1 MISKLWTKLL
11 ILLGLKK
18 KTVNETI
25 FIKEAISMDTEP
37 TEVSISVEPKTKKPR
52 NSKATA
58 ATKAVTKKKRSTK
71 K

>member
-37 TEVSISVEPKTKKPR
+37 TEVPVSVVPKTKKPR
-52 NSKATA
+52 NSKPKA
-58 ATKAVTKKKRSTK
+58 ATSKIKRSTK